1 MTSVMLI
8 TQVFPPESA
17 VGGHRPAGLCR
28 HLAALGWNATV
39 LSVQPQAE
47 AALDPCLLQ
56 RIPASVRVV
65 RAACPDLPAIASR
78 IMDSISLRR
87 RRDGSSPVAEGP
99 VPASPQAPGGWR
111 KVIDWLSWW
120 FQVPDLAVGWF
131 VPGVWAGL
139 WQARRCRPDVLFSTG
154 PAWTSHLIA
163 LTLSR
168 LLRRPWV
175 ADFRDP
181 WSANEF
187 RKFPYPAHRKFND
200 WLESLA
206 VRGAAGITCATDG
219 IRRQLAAR
227 YPAKA
232 QVMQT
237 VLNGFD
243 PEELDAAS
251 PMQFGTDRCVL
262 LHAGTF
268 YGPRSPM
275 PLFEGLRRLFVEH
288 PAVAHRLHV
297 VLLGEP
303 TYAGRRLE
311 DMARDLDLG
320 QVVRVLP
327 RLPRGQAV
335 AALKGAD
342 VAILFGQG
350 GDPQFRP
357 VPAKV
362 YEYIG
367 LGKPILAV
375 GAGPESLDLIRRGG
389 CRVWAVE
396 DADPEGMAAALKE
409 IVETHAHGGLN
420 VATHGDMRLAFTRR
434 RMAEALVS
442 AMEQAMEDGRQR

>member
-8 TQVFPPESA
+8 AQVFPPESA

-28 HLAALGWNATV
+28 HLANLGWNVTV
-39 LSVQPQAE
+39 VSVRPQAK

-56 RIPASVRVV
+56 RIPASIRVV
-65 RAACPDLPAIASR
+65 RAARPNLPAIASG
-78 IMDSISLRR
+78 IMDSIPLRR

-111 KVIDWLSWW
+111 KVVDWLSWW
-120 FQVPDLAVGWF
+120 LQVPDMAVGWF
-131 VPGVWAGL
+131 VPAVWAGL
-139 WQARRCRPDVLFSTG
+139 WQARQCRPDVLFGTG
-154 PAWTSHLIA
+154 PAWTSLLIA

-187 RKFPYPAHRKFND
+187 RKCPYPAHRKFND

-206 VRGAAGITCATDG
+206 VRGATGITCATDG

-243 PEELDAAS
+243 PEELDATS

-268 YGPRSPM
+268 YGPRNPV
-275 PLFEGLRRLFVEH
+275 PLFEGLRRLRAEH
-288 PAVAHRLHV
+288 PAVAQRLLV

-303 TYAGRRLE
+303 TYDDRRLD
-311 DMARDLDLG
+311 DMARDLDLES
-320 QVVRVLP
+320 VVRVLP
-327 RLPRGQAV
+327 RLPHGDAL

-342 VAILFGQG
+342 VALLLGQG

-357 VPAKV
+357 VTGKV

-367 LGKPILAV
+367 LGKPILAI
-375 GAGPESLDLIRRGG
+375 GAGHEVMELMHRGE
-389 CRVWAVE
+389 CKVWAAK
-396 DADPEGMAAALKE
+396 DSDPQGIACALKE
-409 IVETHAHGGLN
+409 IVEAHASGSLVGGGN
-420 VATHGDMRLAFTRR
+420 SVARLAFTRT
-434 RMAEALVS
+434 RMAEQLTLALES
-442 AMEQAMEDGRQR
+442 ACRKPA